1 MVPGVLF
8 TVTKASPS
16 KGQVAEQ
23 RGRMRVS
30 GRIFQAVA
38 GAVAAAWFA
47 NACSTGGFPPS
58 GGALNEGTWGGENAG
73 VIVTDSVTHVH
84 IGCTFGDIPG
94 RVAVDATGR
103 FSADGSYILKAFP
116 VISGPRLPAQFSG
129 RVVGRSL
136 TLAVA
141 VNDTTTGK
149 VVALGPV
156 TVVYGRDPALGA
168 CPICRVPRMPASAA
182 RGTARTK

>member
-1 MVPGVLF
+1 
-8 TVTKASPS
+8 
-16 KGQVAEQ
+16 
-23 RGRMRVS
+23 MRVS
-30 GRIFQAVA
+30 VRMVRAVA
-38 GAVAAAWFA
+38 SAVATAWFA

-58 GGALNEGTWGGENAG
+58 GGALTEGTWGGENAG

-84 IGCTFGDIPG
+84 IGCTFGDIP
-94 RVAVDATGR
+94 RLVSVDATGR

-129 RVVGRSL
+129 RVVGRTL

-156 TVVYGRDPALGA
+156 TVVYGKDPALGP
-168 CPICRVPRMPASAA
+168 CPICRVPRMPASPAPVSP
-182 RGTARTK
+182 RTK